1 MSRRRPRPSAQLQ
14 QVARFAWLRQLL
26 LLRAHR

>member
-1 MSRRRPRPSAQLQ
+1 MSRRRPKPSALQ
-14 QVARFAWLRQLL
+14 QKAPFAWLRQLL